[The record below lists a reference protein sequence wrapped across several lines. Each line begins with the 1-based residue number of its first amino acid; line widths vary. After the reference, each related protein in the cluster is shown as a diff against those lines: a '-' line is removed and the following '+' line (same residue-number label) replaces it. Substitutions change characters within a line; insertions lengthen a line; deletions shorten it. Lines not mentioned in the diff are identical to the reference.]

1 MRSENAKK
9 NNAWI
14 WTFCLISASLLQ
26 KQCAPVLDEKDKHF
40 HEKSEMLSWR
50 NEKPSYIRYWGGLD
64 ISVLQRAKIKRTS
77 DIKIR
82 MHHFEIIIKHL
93 HNKVGADQS
102 ATTLYYC
109 ISSTWIL
116 RLDHVHCSYD
126 DLMNNGTRALGDHFG
141 NAQKKM
147 LFFWGCVP

>member
-1 MRSENAKK
+1 MRKIK
-9 NNAWI
+9 I
-14 WTFCLISASLLQ
+14 FM
-26 KQCAPVLDEKDKHF
+26 K
-40 HEKSEMLSWR
+40 KSEMLSWR

-102 ATTLYYC
+102 ATTLYCYN
-109 ISSTWIL
+109 ISQESCPWML
-116 RLDHVHCSYD
+116 AVYNSE
-126 DLMNNGTRALGDHFG
+126 NND
-141 NAQKKM
+141 
-147 LFFWGCVP
+147 